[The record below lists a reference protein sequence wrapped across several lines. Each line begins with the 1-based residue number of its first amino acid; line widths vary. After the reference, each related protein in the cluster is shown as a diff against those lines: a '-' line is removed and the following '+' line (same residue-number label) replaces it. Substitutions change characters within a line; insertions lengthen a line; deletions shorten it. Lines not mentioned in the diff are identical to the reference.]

1 MQLVSLK
8 LLILINTNILDI
20 VLDLIEKELFP
31 VGNGFG
37 RNCIVFIV
45 DMSSSVHIDN
55 SKKYILILGEGP
67 TQELD
72 STTLTTKKLY

>member
-1 MQLVSLK
+1 M
-8 LLILINTNILDI
+8 INTNILDI

-45 DMSSSVHIDN
+45 DMSSSVQIDN

-72 STTLTTKKLY
+72 STTLTAEKLY

>member
-1 MQLVSLK
+1 M
-8 LLILINTNILDI
+8 INTNILDI

-72 STTLTTKKLY
+72 STTLTAEKLY

>member
-1 MQLVSLK
+1 M
-8 LLILINTNILDI
+8 LILINTNILDI

-55 SKKYILILGEGP
+55 SKKYILILDEGP

-72 STTLTTKKLY
+72 STTLTAEKLY

>member
-1 MQLVSLK
+1 M
-8 LLILINTNILDI
+8 INTNILDI

-55 SKKYILILGEGP
+55 SKKYILILGEEP

-72 STTLTTKKLY
+72 STTLTAEKLY

>member
-1 MQLVSLK
+1 M
-8 LLILINTNILDI
+8 LILINTNILDI

-72 STTLTTKKLY
+72 STTLTAEKLY

>member
-1 MQLVSLK
+1 M
-8 LLILINTNILDI
+8 INTNILDI

-31 VGNGFG
+31 VGNRFG

-72 STTLTTKKLY
+72 STTLTAEKLY